1 MSATS
6 LTQQESIS
14 RYGTESYTGWGQT
27 GADAD
32 FKAKGGQTGS
42 QTSSSSGGG
51 NSVESIVKGMQDYVA
66 SLINVPEDYS
76 IKNPFSFDETL
87 AKTAATAEYSPY
99 YDQMLSDYT
108 STVERTKS
116 RSQEDL
122 TKTLDQLAA
131 GKEYYMGTERR
142 LLDRTIDNVNK
153 GYAGQGL
160 FFSGAKQKDINQINT
175 EYGAQ
180 TGEYNRQ
187 YQYNVGQ
194 AQTAATR
201 TSENIA
207 TASSMYSRD
216 VGQAK
221 TAAIEQGV
229 LQRQSEAVQQYEIR
243 RQKYYGASG
252 YGVMA

>member
-1 MSATS
+1 MA
-6 LTQQESIS
+6 LTKAQSIAQ
-14 RYGTESYTGWGQT
+14 YGTEAYTAWDE
-27 GADAD
+27 ASAAAD
-32 FKAKGGQTGS
+32 FKAKGSQKGS
-42 QTSSSSGGG
+42 QTTSSSSGG
-51 NSVESIVKGMQDYVA
+51 NSATDVLNQSISTITDMFKN
-66 SLINVPEDYS
+66 IPEYS
-76 IKNPFSFDETL
+76 TVNPFSFDEAL

-201 TSENIA
+201 TGQDIA